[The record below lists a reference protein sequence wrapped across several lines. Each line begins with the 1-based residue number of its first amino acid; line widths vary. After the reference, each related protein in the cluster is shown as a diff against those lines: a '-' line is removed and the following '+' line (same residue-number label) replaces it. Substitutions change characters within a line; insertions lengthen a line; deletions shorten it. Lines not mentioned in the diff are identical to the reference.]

1 MGLYY
6 QAILSSLLLNFL
18 PDLPTAFLLYPT
30 VPHPVFFFTLAFTFF
45 SLFLPHYCRFPTS
58 KKNWLLCRLSG
69 QLTFYF
75 YFFSTQ
81 KSPFFVRTV
90 VQNWQKL
97 TTIPKM
103 VTSTPSP
110 KRETTKK
117 WQPLTFIAGALT
129 VVSNSLWRMACPHLI
144 DLSPPKLI

>member
-18 PDLPTAFLLYPT
+18 PDLPTT
-30 VPHPVFFFTLAFTFF
+30 SFFTPQSPSCFF
-45 SLFLPHYCRFPTS
+45 SL
-58 KKNWLLCRLSG
+58 WLLLFSLCFFHITADLQQIKIIDFFAFVRA
-69 QLTFYF
+69 TYF
-75 YFFSTQ
+75 LFLFFSHK

-97 TTIPKM
+97 ATIPKM
-103 VTSTPSP
+103 VTSTTGP
-110 KRETTKK
+110 KRETIKK

-129 VVSNSLWRMACPHLI
+129 VVSNTQWRMACPHLI
-144 DLSPPKLI
+144 DLSPPKVI